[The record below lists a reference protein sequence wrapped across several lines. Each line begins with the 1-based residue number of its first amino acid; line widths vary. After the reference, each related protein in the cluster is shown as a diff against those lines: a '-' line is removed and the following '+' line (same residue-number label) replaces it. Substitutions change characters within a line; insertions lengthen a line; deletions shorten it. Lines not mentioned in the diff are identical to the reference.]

1 MDTDVPDGAPKAAH
15 RSCLLVVTTSY
26 PTDAAA
32 DGREAAG
39 AFVADFVRTLAET
52 CDVRVVAPGRRAAA
66 GDVARVRTWRFRADR
81 PLSLLS
87 PLRPWHWW
95 PIVRTLAGMRRAV
108 RLATADG
115 RVAHALAL
123 WILPSGWAVRSAAP
137 GLPYSVWALGSDIW
151 MLARVPVVRRVLH
164 RVASGAAT
172 CHADGY
178 RLCDDARRATGRAF
192 DFLPSARIQPFARQR
207 PIATVGPYRLLFLG
221 RWHPNK
227 GVDLLLHAL
236 AMLDDTT
243 WSKIERI
250 DIAGGGPLEAVVH
263 ARVAAL
269 QARGRPVRGH
279 GFLDPEAAARAM
291 NDADY
296 LVLPSRIESIPVV
309 FSDALHFGLPVVA
322 TPVGDL
328 PRLLDDGR
336 AGVLAEAADPEA
348 FARAITEA
356 LSTPPI
362 VFAGGISD
370 VKRHFDLQ
378 EAVRDLLRRIE
389 VHE

>member
-1 MDTDVPDGAPKAAH
+1 MGARRP
-15 RSCLLVVTTSY
+15 CLLVVTTSY
-26 PTDAAA
+26 PSNASA

-39 AFVADFVRTLAET
+39 AFVADLVKTLAET
-52 CDVRVVAPGRRAAA
+52 CDVRVVAPGRRAAVS
-66 GDVARVRTWRFRADR
+66 DVARISTWRFRADR

-87 PLRPWHWW
+87 PLKPWHWW
-95 PIVRTLAGMRRAV
+95 PIMRTLVGLRRAV

-115 RVAHALAL
+115 CVAHALAL
-123 WILPSGWAVRSAAP
+123 WILPSGWAVRSGAP

-151 MLARVPVVRRVLH
+151 TLARLPVVRSVLH
-164 RVASGAAT
+164 RVVSGAAT

-178 RLCDDARRATGRAF
+178 GLCDDARRATGRAF
-192 DFLPSARIQPFARQR
+192 DFLPSARIQPFARRR
-207 PIATVGPYRLLFLG
+207 PIATEGPYRVLFLG

-227 GVDLLLHAL
+227 GVDLLLSAL
-236 AMLDDTT
+236 GLLDDTA
-243 WSKIERI
+243 WSRIERI
-250 DIAGGGPLEAVVH
+250 DIAGGGPLEAVVR
-263 ARVAAL
+263 AGVAAL
-269 QARGRPVRGH
+269 QARGRPVRQH

-291 NDADY
+291 DETDY

-328 PRLLDDGR
+328 PRLLEDGR
-336 AGVLAEAADPEA
+336 AGVLAEAADAEA
-348 FARAITEA
+348 IARAITEA

-362 VFAGGISD
+362 TFAGGIGD
-370 VKRHFDLQ
+370 LKHHFDLQ
-378 EAVRDLLRRIE
+378 EAACDLLRRIE